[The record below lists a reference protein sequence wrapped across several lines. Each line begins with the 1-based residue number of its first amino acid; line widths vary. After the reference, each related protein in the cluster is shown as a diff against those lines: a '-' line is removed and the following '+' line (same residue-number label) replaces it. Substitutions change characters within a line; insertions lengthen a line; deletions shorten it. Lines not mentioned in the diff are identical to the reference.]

1 MMKTL
6 FSSRYFKVLTYVALF
21 AITFMA
27 TAAFANE
34 GDNVFVTITERLTA
48 TFQNVRSVIFIVG
61 GFGLV
66 GLGFAAI
73 FGKIKWTWLAALA
86 AGLAIVALA
95 GAVVDYVTGD
105 EKNEYAGYA
114 GNESALGSTLT
125 GGWDA
130 GGDAMGGGAE

>member
-6 FSSRYFKVLTYVALF
+6 FSNRCFRVFTYVALF
-21 AITFMA
+21 AIAFMA
-27 TAAFANE
+27 TSAHAE
-34 GDNVFVTITERLTA
+34 NVFVTITSRLTE
-48 TFQNVRSVIFIVG
+48 TFKNVRAVIFIVG

-95 GAVVDYVTGD
+95 SAVVDYVTGPD
-105 EKNEYAGYA
+105 STTGIEYAP
-114 GNESALGSTLT
+114 SDIGSTLIDS
-125 GGWDA
+125 GS
-130 GGDAMGGGAE
+130 GGGSGL

>member
-27 TAAFANE
+27 TAAFAGE
-34 GDNVFVTITERLTA
+34 GDNVFVTITDRLTA

-105 EKNEYAGYA
+105 TDNGYEGYA

-125 GGWDA
+125 DGWGA
-130 GGDAMGGGAE
+130 GGTAMGGGE